1 MSNAVDKNKISSTL
15 DIASRKGEVQM
26 GNRYKGLEIRKQRGL
41 TQDELCERAGLSRQT
56 LYELEKGIKTD
67 VKNEYFDRFGE
78 CARMFCL

>member
-1 MSNAVDKNKISSTL
+1 
-15 DIASRKGEVQM
+15 M

-67 VKNEYFDRFGE
+67 VKISTLTALASALE
-78 CARMFCL
+78 CSVSDLFAENI

>member
-1 MSNAVDKNKISSTL
+1 
-15 DIASRKGEVQM
+15 M

-67 VKNEYFDRFGE
+67 VKMSTLTALASALE
-78 CARMFCL
+78 CSVSDLFAEII

>member
-1 MSNAVDKNKISSTL
+1 
-15 DIASRKGEVQM
+15 M

-67 VKNEYFDRFGE
+67 VKMSTLIALASALE
-78 CARMFCL
+78 CSVSDLFAENI

>member
-1 MSNAVDKNKISSTL
+1 
-15 DIASRKGEVQM
+15 M

-67 VKNEYFDRFGE
+67 VKMSTLTALASALE
-78 CARMFCL
+78 CSVSDLYAEII

>member
-1 MSNAVDKNKISSTL
+1 
-15 DIASRKGEVQM
+15 M

-67 VKNEYFDRFGE
+67 VKMSTLTASASALE
-78 CARMFCL
+78 CSVSDLFAENI

>member
-1 MSNAVDKNKISSTL
+1 
-15 DIASRKGEVQM
+15 M

-67 VKNEYFDRFGE
+67 VKMSTLTALASALE
-78 CARMFCL
+78 CSVSDLFTEII

>member
-1 MSNAVDKNKISSTL
+1 
-15 DIASRKGEVQM
+15 M

-67 VKNEYFDRFGE
+67 VKMSTLTALASALE
-78 CARMFCL
+78 CSVSDLFAENI